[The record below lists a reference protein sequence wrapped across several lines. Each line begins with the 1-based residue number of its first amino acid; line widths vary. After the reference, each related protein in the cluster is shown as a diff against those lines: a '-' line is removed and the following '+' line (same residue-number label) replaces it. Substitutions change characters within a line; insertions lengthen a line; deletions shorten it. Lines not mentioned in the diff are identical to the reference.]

1 MSYKQ
6 IISKILINLSEEVKK
21 EENRKIIKQDILEP
35 IIYEIIYSFYPY
47 LLSFIIIIFITFFL
61 IIAILFESLRII
73 YKGGKYYAR
82 YKKPNDTI
90 TLEGMF

>member
-35 IIYEIIYSFYPY
+35 IIYEIIYSF
-47 LLSFIIIIFITFFL
+47 
-61 IIAILFESLRII
+61 
-73 YKGGKYYAR
+73 
-82 YKKPNDTI
+82 
-90 TLEGMF
+90 